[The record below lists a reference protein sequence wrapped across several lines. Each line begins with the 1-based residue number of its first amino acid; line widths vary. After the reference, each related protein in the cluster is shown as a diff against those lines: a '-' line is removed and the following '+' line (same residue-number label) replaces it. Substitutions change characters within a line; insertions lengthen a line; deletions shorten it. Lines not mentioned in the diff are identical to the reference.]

1 MTASSVAN
9 AVSPI
14 YCYNIK
20 NNQPLKQPLYLNEF
34 NGQLKRAH
42 QLDNNDNLDK
52 SQRVESISNAFKET
66 SQRLFDV
73 TSTTAK
79 LDLSQESKSRRQT
92 QRNWSITKLYNIKDG
107 RVEKIRTEDQIE
119 REKKLRKIRPIKTK
133 VPTYIDPEVSEWR
146 LMVQEHE
153 CVWQKVVLRY
163 QWEPEFDVR
172 FSEEDEQIIE
182 PVSFFSE
189 EEEDCF

>member
-14 YCYNIK
+14 YCCNIK
-20 NNQPLKQPLYLNEF
+20 NNQSLKQPLFINEF
-34 NGQLKRAH
+34 DGQLKRAH
-42 QLDNNDNLDK
+42 QLDSNENLK
-52 SQRVESISNAFKET
+52 RNQRIELTSNVLKQT
-66 SQRLFDV
+66 SQRLFDF
-73 TSTTAK
+73 TNTAAK
-79 LDLSQESKSRRQT
+79 LDLSQKNKSRKQT
-92 QRNWSITKLYNIKDG
+92 QRNWSIAKLYNIKDG

-119 REKKLRKIRPIKTK
+119 REMKMRKIRPFKTK
-133 VPTYIDPEVSEWR
+133 VPTYIDPDVSEWR

-163 QWEPEFDVR
+163 QWEPEFDFQ

-182 PVSFFSE
+182 PFFSE
-189 EEEDCF
+189 EAEDCF